1 VYAPGERLTRAV
13 GSRGGAGDP
22 QVPAEH
28 LAPWAEVPTGAFALR
43 TFAGGH
49 FYFQTEESFFGELAA
64 MLRD

>member
-1 VYAPGERLTRAV
+1 MPVVAL
-13 GSRGGAGDP
+13 GGAGDP
-22 QVPAEH
+22 QVTAEH
-28 LAPWAEVPTGAFALR
+28 LAPWAEVTTGAFALR